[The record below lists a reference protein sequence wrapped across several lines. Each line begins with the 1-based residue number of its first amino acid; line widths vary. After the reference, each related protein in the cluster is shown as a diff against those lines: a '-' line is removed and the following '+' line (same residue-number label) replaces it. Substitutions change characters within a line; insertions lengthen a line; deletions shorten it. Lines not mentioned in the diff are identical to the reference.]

1 MEQGAFF
8 EGKSRRS
15 ENPLST
21 SRTTAENLAPGEPQP
36 MVQAPKKQKEKPE
49 AACVRALPEPD

>member
-8 EGKSRRS
+8 EGKSHRS

-21 SRTTAENLAPGEPQP
+21 NQTTAENLAPSKPQP
-36 MVQAPKKQKEKPE
+36 MVQAPEKQKEKPE
-49 AACVRALPEPD
+49 AAFVRILPEPD